1 MEKIIRNMIRC
12 KECGDTIE
20 STHVHDFK
28 ECSCGACAV
37 DGGRQYLRRCFKSK
51 DCYEELSIVEHT
63 GEDND

>member
-1 MEKIIRNMIRC
+1 MEKIILNRIRC

-20 STHVHDFK
+20 STYVHDFK

-37 DGGRQYLRRCFKSK
+37 DGGKENLRRCFKSK
-51 DCYEELSIVEHT
+51 DCYEELSIVEHV